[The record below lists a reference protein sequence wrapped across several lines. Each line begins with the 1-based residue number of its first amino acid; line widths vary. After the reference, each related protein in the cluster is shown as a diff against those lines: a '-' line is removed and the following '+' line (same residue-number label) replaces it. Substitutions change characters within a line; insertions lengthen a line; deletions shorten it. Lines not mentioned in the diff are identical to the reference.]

1 MKSTAFA
8 IVLTLGVCLLF
19 AATVSGGSSNVDVRL
34 ATNAD
39 ITAMDDFSSVTRL
52 EGLPGH
58 IRLSTTT
65 RAARFARDSSG
76 ESSGLAFIACPS
88 DTCAD
93 SQQAPVVV
101 AIPDPVRACLPEDLH
116 PVSLQYL
123 DAFLLGHISRAQF
136 MRGFPLPN
144 SDYIAVEDCIIAA
157 IDTLAEAELAAPV
170 AR

>member
-8 IVLTLGVCLLF
+8 IILTLGVCL
-19 AATVSGGSSNVDVRL
+19 AATVSGGNSNVDAPL

-39 ITAMDDFSSVTRL
+39 IITAMDDFSSVTRP
-52 EGLPGH
+52 EGSPGYVF
-58 IRLSTTT
+58 LSTTA
-65 RAARFARDSSG
+65 RAARFARDSRG
-76 ESSGLAFIACPS
+76 ENGGVAFIACEAG
-88 DTCAD
+88 TCAD

-101 AIPDPVRACLPEDLH
+101 AIPEPVRACLPEDIH
-116 PVSLQYL
+116 PVSRQYL

-157 IDTLAEAELAAPV
+157 IDTWAEAELAPPV